1 MDVPQI
7 FNFGGKTKIDL
18 NREKDQSIVDS
29 RAICGY
35 RGDLCVFFSFFMQE
49 ITENVPQSGD
59 FYKCSSGSKMK

>member
-1 MDVPQI
+1 M
-7 FNFGGKTKIDL
+7 
-18 NREKDQSIVDS
+18 EKDQSIVDS